1 MTRGRHNSWDN
12 KWVIIAVIVG
22 IVAVAAIAL
31 AFFLGNGNPGQ
42 VPGGQT
48 TAPPGSTAPV
58 SGTGT
63 PFPTVKPTTP
73 VVIPA
78 LGLFVEVS
86 YIGGFNGTYGIDTS
100 VQKVRNSG
108 DRLFTL
114 DSTTGNVTATFTKE
128 DKSSHVLTVKIWKDG
143 KLLTSATNS
152 SAFGTASVTYQA

>member
-1 MTRGRHNSWDN
+1 MTRGKHNSWDN

-86 YIGGFNGTYGIDTS
+86 YIGGFNGTYGIGTS

-152 SAFGTASVTYQA
+152 SVFGTASVTYQA